1 MNCVCYNI
9 MNRFKNSL
17 GTLIS
22 TLVNN
27 RFNNGLPSSDD
38 GAYQPNLNLLNE
50 NDSSSFDSNTFFYI
64 CMTILLL
71 ITLTTMITSRRRRR
85 IGGNGSSLQ

>member
-9 MNRFKNSL
+9 INRLQESL

-27 RFNNGLPSSDD
+27 RVNTGLPSSDD
-38 GAYQPNLNLLNE
+38 GTYQPNFNLLNQ
-50 NDSSSFDSNTFFYI
+50 NNPTSFDSNTFFYI
-64 CMTILLL
+64 CMILLLL
-71 ITLTTMITSRRRRR
+71 ITLATMLTSRRRRLGR
-85 IGGNGSSLQ
+85 NGSSIQ

>member
-1 MNCVCYNI
+1 
-9 MNRFKNSL
+9 MNRLQENL

-38 GAYQPNLNLLNE
+38 GAYQPNFNLLNE
-50 NDSSSFDSNTFFYI
+50 NNSSSFDSNTFFYI
-64 CMTILLL
+64 VIIIIIFNIYFFNFNIIKTILIL
-71 ITLTTMITSRRRRR
+71 IKEEITKLNN
-85 IGGNGSSLQ
+85 ILIN

>member
-1 MNCVCYNI
+1 
-9 MNRFKNSL
+9 MNRLQENL

-38 GAYQPNLNLLNE
+38 GAYQPNFNLLNE
-50 NDSSSFDSNTFFYI
+50 NNSSSFDSNTFFYI
-64 CMTILLL
+64 CMTLLL
-71 ITLTTMITSRRRRR
+71 IITLTTMIISRRRRR
-85 IGGNGSSLQ
+85 LGGNGSSLQ

>member
-9 MNRFKNSL
+9 MNRFQNSL
-17 GTLIS
+17 GNLLS

-38 GAYQPNLNLLNE
+38 GTYQPNLNLLND
-50 NDSSSFDSNTFFYI
+50 NDSSSFDSNTFFYD
-64 CMTILLL
+64 
-71 ITLTTMITSRRRRR
+71 ITFNYNINNYDNFKKTKKNRW
-85 IGGNGSSLQ
+85 QW